1 MVQSMTG
8 FGSAVNSDFTVEIRS
23 LNHRYVDIVI
33 KIPSYLSQHEM
44 AFRNVI
50 KEKFQ
55 RGRFDVTVAI
65 VDGKSPRIKINKEMA
80 KQMFESLQELQ
91 KELSIPGTLTVD
103 TIASFR
109 ELFIEENTGYNVDAL
124 YQAFEKAV
132 LNLKEMRIQ
141 EGKILI
147 REICERIN
155 TVSEINKQIRILAPD
170 AVNIWREKF
179 TERLSSILGEG
190 IMDNMRIMQE
200 AAIMAEK
207 LDISEEINRIESH
220 IGQFKEISNKDNA
233 VGKKLDF
240 LLQEIVREVNTLS
253 YKSNNYSISRL
264 AVEMKTELEK
274 IREQVQNIQ

>member
-1 MVQSMTG
+1 MTG